1 MDKDEVTEQE
11 LLDEVMEWLIT
22 PGLRQLKK
30 KRHRPP
36 FDENEVAIMIRN
48 LAALGW
54 IKVKPSESISAKVED
69 ELYV

>member
-11 LLDEVMEWLIT
+11 LLDEVMEW
-22 PGLRQLKK
+22 K

-36 FDENEVAIMIRN
+36 YDEDEVALMIRN

-54 IKVKPSESISAKVED
+54 IKVKPSESISEKVEY
-69 ELYV
+69 EFSL